1 MLTRDEIAARIPHQ
15 GAMCLL
21 ARVDAWDG
29 ESICATATSHRD
41 PANPLRND
49 GRLGAANAIE
59 YAAQAMALHGAL
71 LAGATEHTH
80 RPRTG
85 YLTSVRSVELH
96 VARLDDLA
104 DDLDIRAERL
114 SGDDN
119 HVLYAFTVTAG
130 ATIVASG
137 RAAVVLDSSALTSS
151 RSEQHP

>member
-29 ESICATATSHRD
+29 ESIRATATSHRD
-41 PANPLRND
+41 PANPLRAD

-59 YAAQAMALHGAL
+59 YAAQAMAVHGAL
-71 LAGATEHTH
+71 LAGMGDHAE
-80 RPRTG
+80 RPRAG
-85 YLTSVRSVELH
+85 YLTSVRSVTLD

-104 DDLDIRAERL
+104 GDLEIRAERI

-119 HVLYAFTVTAG
+119 NVLYAFTVAAG
-130 ATIVASG
+130 ATAVASG
-137 RAAVVLDSSALTSS
+137 RAAVVLDSGALTS
-151 RSEQHP
+151 